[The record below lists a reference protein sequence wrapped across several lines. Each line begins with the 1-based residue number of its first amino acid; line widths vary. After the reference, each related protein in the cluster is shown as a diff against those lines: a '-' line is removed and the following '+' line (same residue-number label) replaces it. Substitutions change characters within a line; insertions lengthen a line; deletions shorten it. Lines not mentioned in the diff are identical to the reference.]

1 MNGMN
6 EQSRQPVSPGIVY
19 SRHDNAKSESV
30 NTCKHCFFFFLNLVD
45 EHDVTYVRRY
55 SSMTVLVS

>member
-1 MNGMN
+1 MNKVG
-6 EQSRQPVSPGIVY
+6 SLYRQESCTRVMTTQKVSQLIHANIV
-19 SRHDNAKSESV
+19 
-30 NTCKHCFFFFLNLVD
+30 FFFFLNLVD